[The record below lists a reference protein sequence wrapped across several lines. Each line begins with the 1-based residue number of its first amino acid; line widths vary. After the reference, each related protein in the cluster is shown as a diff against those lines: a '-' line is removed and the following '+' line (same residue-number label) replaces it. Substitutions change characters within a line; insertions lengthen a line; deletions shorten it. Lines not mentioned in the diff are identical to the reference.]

1 MMSPG
6 MQKLKSHFMNTET
19 PSMGGM
25 KKKIQFFGVC
35 FLLLGLGFLWGS
47 IFSLETKKWRFLL
60 QS

>member
-25 KKKIQFFGVC
+25 KKKNTVLWSLLFVVGAWVFVGFNFF
-35 FLLLGLGFLWGS
+35 
-47 IFSLETKKWRFLL
+47 T
-60 QS
+60 